1 MSLPVRRP
9 LIGFTISAS
18 VHAFFA
24 SLSIG
29 LDEFVF
35 RALNLA
41 GANPILDRIMI
52 FFTILSGVYVIFLV
66 AVPLWWRGLRTATFD
81 VLLLLAITILVTEAI
96 KYLVDRPR
104 PCDAL
109 SNVNTLAGYRCSAEF
124 DPAFP
129 SGHASRAFA
138 VAAFLTIR
146 FRWRLGILA
155 GSFAVLAGISRVY
168 LGLHWPSDVLGGAVV
183 GIGFAVLIEIVSRR
197 VEPYQRIRTRIV
209 EAIPHLPRRSRDA

>member
-1 MSLPVRRP
+1 
-9 LIGFTISAS
+9 
-18 VHAFFA
+18 VHLFA
-24 SLSIG
+24 TLSTSPG
-29 LDEFVF
+29 LDEVIF
-35 RALNLA
+35 RAVNLA
-41 GANPILDRIMI
+41 GADPTLDRIMI

-81 VLLLLAITILVTEAI
+81 VLLILAITIVVSEGI

-109 SNVNTLAGYRCSAEF
+109 ANVNTLAGYRCSAEF

-146 FRWRLGILA
+146 FRWRLAIPA
-155 GSFAVLAGISRVY
+155 GAFAVLAGISRVY

-183 GIGFAVLIEIVSRR
+183 GIGFAVLIEILSRR
-197 VEPYQRIRTRIV
+197 VGAYQRVRARIV
-209 EAIPHLPRRSRDA
+209 EAIPHLPRRSRRA

>member
-1 MSLPVRRP
+1 
-9 LIGFTISAS
+9 
-18 VHAFFA
+18 VHLFA
-24 SLSIG
+24 TLSTSPG
-29 LDEFVF
+29 LDEVIF
-35 RALNLA
+35 RAVNLA
-41 GANPILDRIMI
+41 GADPTLDRIMI

-81 VLLLLAITILVTEAI
+81 VLLILAITIVVSEGI

-109 SNVNTLAGYRCSAEF
+109 ANVNTLAGYRCSAEF

-146 FRWRLGILA
+146 FRWRLAIPA
-155 GSFAVLAGISRVY
+155 GAFAVLAGISRVY

-183 GIGFAVLIEIVSRR
+183 GIGFAVLIEILSRR
-197 VEPYQRIRTRIV
+197 VGAYQRVRARIV
-209 EAIPHLPRRSRDA
+209 EAIPHLPRRSRSA

>member
-1 MSLPVRRP
+1 MHL
-9 LIGFTISAS
+9 
-18 VHAFFA
+18 FA
-24 SLSIG
+24 TSSTSPG
-29 LDEFVF
+29 LDEWIF
-35 RALNLA
+35 RAVNLA
-41 GANPILDRIMI
+41 GADPTLDRIMI

-81 VLLLLAITILVTEAI
+81 VLLILAITIVVSEGI

-109 SNVNTLAGYRCSAEF
+109 ANVNTLAGYRCSAEF

-146 FRWRLGILA
+146 FRWRLAIPA
-155 GSFAVLAGISRVY
+155 GAFAVLAGISRVY

-183 GIGFAVLIEIVSRR
+183 GIGFAVLIEILSRR
-197 VEPYQRIRTRIV
+197 VGAYQRVRARIV
-209 EAIPHLPRRSRDA
+209 EAIPHLPRRSRSA

>member
-1 MSLPVRRP
+1 MHL
-9 LIGFTISAS
+9 
-18 VHAFFA
+18 FA
-24 SLSIG
+24 TSSTSPA
-29 LDEFVF
+29 LDELIF
-35 RALNLA
+35 RAVNLA
-41 GANPILDRIMI
+41 GADPTLDRIMI

-81 VLLLLAITILVTEAI
+81 VLLILAITIVVSEGI

-109 SNVNTLAGYRCSAEF
+109 ANVNTLAGYRCSAEF

-146 FRWRLGILA
+146 FRWRLAIPA
-155 GSFAVLAGISRVY
+155 GAFAVLAGISRVY

-183 GIGFAVLIEIVSRR
+183 GIGFAVLIEILSRR
-197 VEPYQRIRTRIV
+197 VGAYQRVRARIV
-209 EAIPHLPRRSRDA
+209 EAIPHLPRRSRNP

>member
-1 MSLPVRRP
+1 
-9 LIGFTISAS
+9 
-18 VHAFFA
+18 VHLFA
-24 SLSIG
+24 TLSTSPG
-29 LDEFVF
+29 LDEVIF
-35 RALNLA
+35 RAVNLA
-41 GANPILDRIMI
+41 GADPTLDRIMI

-81 VLLLLAITILVTEAI
+81 VLLILAITIVVSEGI

-109 SNVNTLAGYRCSAEF
+109 ANVNTLGGYRCSAEF

-146 FRWRLGILA
+146 FRWRLAIPA
-155 GSFAVLAGISRVY
+155 GAFAVLAGISRVY

-183 GIGFAVLIEIVSRR
+183 GIGFAVLIEILSRR
-197 VEPYQRIRTRIV
+197 VGAYQRVRARIV
-209 EAIPHLPRRSRDA
+209 EAIPHLPRRSRSA

>member
-1 MSLPVRRP
+1 MHL
-9 LIGFTISAS
+9 
-18 VHAFFA
+18 FA
-24 SLSIG
+24 TLSTSPG
-29 LDEFVF
+29 LDEVIF
-35 RALNLA
+35 RAVNLA
-41 GANPILDRIMI
+41 GADPTIDRIMI

-81 VLLLLAITILVTEAI
+81 VLLILAITIVVSEGI

-109 SNVNTLAGYRCSAEF
+109 ANVNTLAGYRCSAEF

-146 FRWRLGILA
+146 FRWRLAIPA
-155 GSFAVLAGISRVY
+155 GAFAVLAGISRVY

-183 GIGFAVLIEIVSRR
+183 GIGFAVLIEILSRR
-197 VEPYQRIRTRIV
+197 VGAYQRVRARIV
-209 EAIPHLPRRSRDA
+209 EAIPHLPRRSRSA

>member
-1 MSLPVRRP
+1 M
-9 LIGFTISAS
+9 
-18 VHAFFA
+18 HAFLTYT
-24 SLSIG
+24 SPG
-29 LDEFVF
+29 LDESIL

-41 GANPILDRIMI
+41 GTDPILDQVMI
-52 FFTILSGVYVIFLV
+52 FFTILSGVYVMFLV

-81 VLLLLAITILVTEAI
+81 VLLLLAITIVVTEAI

-109 SNVNTLAGYRCSAEF
+109 ANVRTIAGYQCSAEF

-138 VAAFLTIR
+138 VAAFLAIR
-146 FRWRLGILA
+146 FRWRIGIPA
-155 GSFAVLAGISRVY
+155 GAFAVLAGISRVY

-183 GIGFAVLIEIVSRR
+183 GIGFAVLIEILSRR
-197 VEPYQRIRTRIV
+197 VGPYQRIRKRIV
-209 EAIPHLPRRSRDA
+209 ETIPHLPRRSHVA

>member
-1 MSLPVRRP
+1 
-9 LIGFTISAS
+9 

-24 SLSIG
+24 YASPG
-29 LDEFVF
+29 LDEIIF

-41 GANPILDRIMI
+41 GGNPILDRIMI
-52 FFTILSGVYVIFLV
+52 FFTILTGVYVIFLV
-66 AVPLWWRGLRTATFD
+66 AIPLWWRGLRAATFD
-81 VLLLLAITILVTEAI
+81 VLLLLAITIVATEAI

-109 SNVNTLAGYRCSAEF
+109 ANVNTLAGYRCSAEF

-146 FRWRLGILA
+146 FRWRLGIPA
-155 GSFAVLAGISRVY
+155 GAFAVLAGISRVY
-168 LGLHWPSDVLGGAVV
+168 LGLHWPSDVLGGAAV
-183 GIGFAVLIEIVSRR
+183 GIGFALLIEVVSRR
-197 VEPYQRIRTRIV
+197 VEPYQRIRARIV
-209 EAIPHLPRRSRDA
+209 EAIPHLSRRSRGT

>member
-1 MSLPVRRP
+1 M
-9 LIGFTISAS
+9 I
-18 VHAFFA
+18 
-24 SLSIG
+24 
-29 LDEFVF
+29 F
-35 RALNLA
+35 RAANLA
-41 GANPILDRIMI
+41 GADPTLDRIMI

-81 VLLLLAITILVTEAI
+81 VLLILAITIVVSEGI

-109 SNVNTLAGYRCSAEF
+109 ANVNTLAGYRCSLEF

-146 FRWRLGILA
+146 FRWRLAIPA
-155 GSFAVLAGISRVY
+155 GAFAVLAGISRVY

-183 GIGFAVLIEIVSRR
+183 GIGFAVLIEILSRR
-197 VEPYQRIRTRIV
+197 VGAYQRVRARIV
-209 EAIPHLPRRSRDA
+209 EAIPHLPRRSRSA